1 MAFRATCPNAS
12 RTCARTFNASQAD
25 YEIVCV
31 SQDNYDNNLQNTI
44 AAFRANKQPTVT
56 QIFDAG
62 TLDLMLS
69 DAYIPVA
76 PADGTRT
83 ATRST
88 GPTISPASRSYYS
101 TSTGELLSMPFNSS
115 TAQIYYNT
123 DALAKVGFEGIPE
136 TWSQVEDVAR
146 KMKAAGYDCPV
157 AFDPAGAWQW
167 FEQFEAI
174 HNQPIATLGN
184 GFGGLNAEMVVSKGK
199 FVDQLT
205 WIKKMYDEGLFVHK
219 SKDAGE
225 TANDAFVNGKCQI
238 TSSSVA
244 DHGTFG
250 KQAKEGVHWTN
261 AMLPMLD
268 GFERTNSLVGGASLW
283 TLKGKSAEEY
293 KGAAA
298 FYAFLATPEQA
309 EWWSTVTGYIP
320 VTNTRLRGH
329 EGQGLLRRRPVQGP
343 RTGDR
348 IADRHPADREHPRH
362 PPRQLRLDPRRNG
375 QDHPVGAVQQ
385 RAGAAGARRVRCQG
399 QRNPPPLRGDL
410 RRPGACS
417 DLCLTSARTA
427 SGRPCILFW
436 WKVPMERRAYYR
448 NGWMPWLLLAPQ
460 LLLVLVFFYWPT
472 TQALYWA
479 FSLEQPWGG
488 GNTWVGFDNFL
499 AIFRDREYWTT
510 VLRSAFYAIVTTG
523 LSMVVALTLAAFVD
537 RSLKGTRIFQS
548 IYVWPYAIAAPAA
561 GVAFRFIFA
570 PESGLIGSI
579 NEIWPGIWNPAING
593 FQALM
598 MVIVCHAWLGI
609 GYNFIFFL
617 AALQMIPRSISEAGA
632 MDGARPFQRLHR
644 PAAAADRADGVLP
657 ADHEPHLELHR
668 QLRADRRDDRGRP
681 DRADRSHGL
690 QDLFRRVQRPRLL
703 GRRCPVDRPHAA
715 RHRPH
720 VRPVQ
725 MGRTAR
731 PLQLR

>member
-1 MAFRATCPNAS
+1 MKTNWLLSAALAATALTVAGSPAVAATKFEFWYGLSGDLSERIQDMCK
-12 RTCARTFNASQAD
+12 TFNESQSD

-69 DAYIPVA
+69 DAYVPVRQLMEENGYQIDWA
-76 PADGTRT
+76 NYFAGV
-83 ATRST
+83 
-88 GPTISPASRSYYS
+88 GSYYS

-244 DHGTFG
+244 DHGTFS

-268 GFERTNSLVGGASLW
+268 GFERHNSFVGGASLW

-298 FYAFLATPEQA
+298 FFNFLATPEQTQ
-309 EWWSTVTGYIP
+309 WWSTVTGYIP
-320 VTNTRLRGH
+320 VTNSGFESMKAAGFYDAAPYKGRELAITSLTMPAGENTRGIRLGSYASIRAEMVKIMQSVLFNNVPVQQALEEFDAKGN
-329 EGQGLLRRRPVQGP
+329 EILRRFEA
-343 RTGDR
+343 TY
-348 IADRHPADREHPRH
+348 
-362 PPRQLRLDPRRNG
+362 
-375 QDHPVGAVQQ
+375 
-385 RAGAAGARRVRCQG
+385 AGK
-399 QRNPPPLRGDL
+399 
-410 RRPGACS
+410 S
-417 DLCLTSARTA
+417 
-427 SGRPCILFW
+427 
-436 WKVPMERRAYYR
+436 
-448 NGWMPWLLLAPQ
+448 LL
-460 LLLVLVFFYWPT
+460 
-472 TQALYWA
+472 
-479 FSLEQPWGG
+479 
-488 GNTWVGFDNFL
+488 
-499 AIFRDREYWTT
+499 
-510 VLRSAFYAIVTTG
+510 
-523 LSMVVALTLAAFVD
+523 
-537 RSLKGTRIFQS
+537 
-548 IYVWPYAIAAPAA
+548 
-561 GVAFRFIFA
+561 
-570 PESGLIGSI
+570 
-579 NEIWPGIWNPAING
+579 
-593 FQALM
+593 
-598 MVIVCHAWLGI
+598 
-609 GYNFIFFL
+609 
-617 AALQMIPRSISEAGA
+617 
-632 MDGARPFQRLHR
+632 
-644 PAAAADRADGVLP
+644 
-657 ADHEPHLELHR
+657 
-668 QLRADRRDDRGRP
+668 
-681 DRADRSHGL
+681 
-690 QDLFRRVQRPRLL
+690 
-703 GRRCPVDRPHAA
+703 
-715 RHRPH
+715 
-720 VRPVQ
+720 
-725 MGRTAR
+725 
-731 PLQLR
+731 